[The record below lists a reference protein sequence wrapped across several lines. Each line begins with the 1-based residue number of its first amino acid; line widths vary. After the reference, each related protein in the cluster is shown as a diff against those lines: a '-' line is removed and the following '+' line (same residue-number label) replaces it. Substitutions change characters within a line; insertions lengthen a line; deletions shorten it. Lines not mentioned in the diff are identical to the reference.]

1 MKKTIVVRLDPA
13 EFELEV
19 ESLDDFFFTALISGK
34 LMIRFDS
41 VAWEFGEFDG
51 LIGKRVEWR
60 GEDSFGEGTKIM
72 IKVDFYVLDK

>member
-41 VAWEFGEFDG
+41 VA
-51 LIGKRVEWR
+51 
-60 GEDSFGEGTKIM
+60 
-72 IKVDFYVLDK
+72 